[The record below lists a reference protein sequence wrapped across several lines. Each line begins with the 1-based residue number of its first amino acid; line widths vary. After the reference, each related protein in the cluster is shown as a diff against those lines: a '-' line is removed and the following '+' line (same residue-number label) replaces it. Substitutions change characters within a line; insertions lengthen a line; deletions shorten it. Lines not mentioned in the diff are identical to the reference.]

1 MSAPHAPARY
11 AATLATLPPTLPGL
25 SVLAG
30 CLLTL
35 PAQALAPAKTAA
47 GGGASRAATKRAK
60 RRGLPPPPPA
70 PAAAAA
76 AAGAPP
82 RAASMAL
89 LTGAVLVTATAPS
102 PAALAA
108 YGPLLSS
115 LTKEEWS
122 GALPPCNPRRRR
134 RLQP

>member
-35 PAQALAPAKTAA
+35 PAQVLAPAKTAA

-76 AAGAPP
+76 AAAAAAGAPP

-89 LTGAVLVTATAPS
+89 LTGAVLATATAPS

-108 YGPLLSS
+108 YGP